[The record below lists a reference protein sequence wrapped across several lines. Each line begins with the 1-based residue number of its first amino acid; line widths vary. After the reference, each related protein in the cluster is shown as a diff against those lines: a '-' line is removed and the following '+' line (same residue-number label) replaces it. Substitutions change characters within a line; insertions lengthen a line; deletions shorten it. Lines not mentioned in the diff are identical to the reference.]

1 VYYRHFF
8 IKGLRKGDMDML
20 KKVRLLLAFIS
31 LAISLSL
38 MSTTYSRYVAD
49 ATGNVE
55 LSFAKWQILVSDVDI
70 TSTTSSTISFEPVIE
85 ENEYVAAN
93 VMAPSSKGY
102 FDINIDPTYVDVS
115 FRYEIYLEIENDL
128 VLDLIMTKYAFIPE
142 GYIEGEPLDFI
153 ELEENIIT
161 NNMLYDKEN
170 PEFQF
175 KPFTIRVY
183 FEWYEGA
190 NELMDDESDTN
201 IGRLAA
207 TEEATFSISA
217 NLAFEQILNDEE
229 LEESAI
235 DEEMIIDNEIQ
246 TMGDDNIEVET
257 KKENDK
263 TIEPITQ
270 ENTFLTTETKKEEND
285 ITDTNFKDETSNI
298 NKK

>member
-1 VYYRHFF
+1 
-8 IKGLRKGDMDML
+8 ML

-207 TEEATFSISA
+207 TEEVTFSISA

>member
-1 VYYRHFF
+1 
-8 IKGLRKGDMDML
+8 ML

-207 TEEATFSISA
+207 TEEVTFSISA

-270 ENTFLTTETKKEEND
+270 ENTF
-285 ITDTNFKDETSNI
+285 
-298 NKK
+298 

>member
-1 VYYRHFF
+1 
-8 IKGLRKGDMDML
+8 ML

>member
-1 VYYRHFF
+1 
-8 IKGLRKGDMDML
+8 MDML